1 MVLLRKPVAWIL
13 AVLLGSWQSVAP
25 AHQMQV
31 AMTTVTIKAAS
42 GTIEVIH
49 RFYTH
54 DTEQVL
60 SQLAGKQ
67 VDLVGDGQIQQQFGR
82 YVSENFQLTDQ
93 AAKPLPLSLV
103 GVELEGDF
111 IWVYQ
116 ETTIPAQ
123 LSELTVR
130 NTALLDILPKQV
142 NTVNVECGDM
152 ISTLEFS
159 GSIRTQSANIDFGE
173 MGSCP
178 IAKEVGDA

>member
-1 MVLLRKPVAWIL
+1 MAWFRKPAVWIL
-13 AVLLGSWQSVAP
+13 AVMLGPLLAP
-25 AHQMQV
+25 GQTTVFAHQLQV
-31 AMTTVTIKAAS
+31 AMTTVSFKTAS

-67 VDLVGDGQIQQQFGR
+67 VDLLDDGVMQRQFGR

-93 AAKPLPLSLV
+93 ASKPLPLSLV

-116 ETTIPAQ
+116 ETAIPAK
-123 LSELTVR
+123 LRELTVL
-130 NTALLDILPKQV
+130 NTALLDTLPNQV
-142 NTVNVECGDM
+142 NTVNVECGNV

-159 GSIRTQSANIDFGE
+159 GNIRTQSADIDFGL

-178 IAKEVGDA
+178 IK